1 LHSTA
6 PTRDTLTVEGQRDSA
21 PGAGAAWRVTR
32 RSWVE
37 LPSPVERRG
46 CSSGARN
53 LATEAVVSGPV
64 GRRRTA
70 RGARWRAWENPWPV
84 TQASGTHGALGVT
97 ARLFRDPDGSNRVG
111 MFRDPRYRRLPGAH
125 AGRSVTGRQ
134 EARRCSRRYGG
145 LPSRRRDAS
154 SVIGA
159 TEDGADF
166 HSMNLLAN
174 AKRESPRPLQSAAS
188 MISNTLV

>member
-1 LHSTA
+1 MHSTA
-6 PTRDTLTVEGQRDSA
+6 AARDTLTVEGQRDSA

-37 LPSPVERRG
+37 LPSPVKRRG
-46 CSSGARN
+46 CSSGAKN
-53 LATEAVVSGPV
+53 LATEAVVSAPLGVGGRPAEPDGELGKIRGPSPK
-64 GRRRTA
+64 R
-70 RGARWRAWENPWPV
+70 EELM
-84 TQASGTHGALGVT
+84 GALGVT

-125 AGRSVTGRQ
+125 AGRSVTERQ

-145 LPSRRRDAS
+145 VPSRRRDAS
-154 SVIGA
+154 SVIDA